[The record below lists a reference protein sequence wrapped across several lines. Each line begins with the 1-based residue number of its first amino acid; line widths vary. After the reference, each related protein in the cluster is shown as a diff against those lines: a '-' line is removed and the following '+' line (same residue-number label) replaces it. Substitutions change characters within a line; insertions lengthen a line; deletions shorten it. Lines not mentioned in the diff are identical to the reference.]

1 MAIDN
6 TVWGATPPT
15 VRACVETMWNRGRA
29 PVSGSTTKLK
39 QYATVRPARI
49 SIASPHQHQHFH
61 LSIVEI
67 LTRLLC
73 NHNYQRRGQKRG
85 RMLKNTHNVG
95 DREKMAKLKK
105 IIIKK
110 KGRTI
115 RIRHGPAA
123 NQMVSE
129 STCRRIEHDSH
140 DHKRFKFL
148 KGENVPNVF
157 PVHTGRG

>member
-85 RMLKNTHNVG
+85 RMLKNTHNDG

-110 KGRTI
+110 RDGRSEFDTAQQQIRWCQNRRVAGLNTI
-115 RIRHGPAA
+115 RMITNAS
-123 NQMVSE
+123 N
-129 STCRRIEHDSH
+129 
-140 DHKRFKFL
+140 F
-148 KGENVPNVF
+148 
-157 PVHTGRG
+157 